1 MNTMKSALHIHTT
14 GFYCKACPLVV
25 ERAIGSVPGVLDVMA
40 VRTMGLTSVLYD
52 PDLVT
57 PDVLCARIRK
67 AGFGAQLPKDRT

>member
-1 MNTMKSALHIHTT
+1 MKSALHIHTT

-25 ERAIGSVPGVLDVMA
+25 ERAIGSMPGVIDVMA

-52 PDLVT
+52 SDLVT

-67 AGFGAQLPKDRT
+67 AGFGAQLPGDMSSQ